1 MKINMPVTNNEIILK
16 KGTILVS
23 RTDLMGRITYVNDA
37 FVETSGFTRDELM
50 GAEHNIVRHPD
61 MPAAAYEDLW
71 ITLKKLRPW
80 QGVVKNRCKNGDHY
94 WVEANAMP
102 IFKNGKVHEYLS
114 VRHPP
119 KRDLIPAT
127 ELLYKK
133 INAGEAK
140 VRPSGL
146 AAMLK
151 SISEIA
157 IWKKNTFVMTAF
169 LAPIFFLMYRLFLAE
184 EYALLTGVSL
194 LTMMASA
201 LSINM
206 TKVISQTLETA
217 VTVCYRLSGGVFAN
231 KVDLNREDQLGDF
244 LRGLYCIEVKLGLD
258 LADFKQGLAE
268 SKRITQA
275 LDNVQSPVMVANK
288 NFEIIYMND
297 SVKKLFKAAESDI
310 RKQIPHFVADNLM
323 GSNVDLYHPTIK
335 TGVLEKS
342 QESVRS
348 QLIIGGRHMNII
360 ASPVNG
366 ENSERIGY
374 VAEWQDRTHEV
385 LI

>member
-157 IWKKNTFVMTAF
+157 IWKK
-169 LAPIFFLMYRLFLAE
+169 I
-184 EYALLTGVSL
+184 LLL
-194 LTMMASA
+194 
-201 LSINM
+201 
-206 TKVISQTLETA
+206 
-217 VTVCYRLSGGVFAN
+217 
-231 KVDLNREDQLGDF
+231 
-244 LRGLYCIEVKLGLD
+244 
-258 LADFKQGLAE
+258 
-268 SKRITQA
+268 
-275 LDNVQSPVMVANK
+275 
-288 NFEIIYMND
+288 
-297 SVKKLFKAAESDI
+297 
-310 RKQIPHFVADNLM
+310 
-323 GSNVDLYHPTIK
+323 
-335 TGVLEKS
+335 
-342 QESVRS
+342 
-348 QLIIGGRHMNII
+348 
-360 ASPVNG
+360 
-366 ENSERIGY
+366 
-374 VAEWQDRTHEV
+374 
-385 LI
+385 